1 MVFYCCSLRILR
13 PHNFNYL
20 PTSGMVNGSAMGLLL
35 HNKRSFVLFLRC
47 LVALVTTTKTSSST
61 SIAADL
67 GLQSSLFC
75 LCFADLYSEKQG
87 SSAFW
92 VGMEHNSLH
101 HTTTWRRS
109 QLNWDCWWTRSG
121 HEERGALLLTFYSR
135 VVQNKKGT
143 RLLVDWSYR
152 NWFSKSPENNALKEG
167 SFFLLVRALPA
178 PKVRV
183 RVSFFR
189 WWWS

>member
-20 PTSGMVNGSAMGLLL
+20 PSSGMVNGSAMGLLL
-35 HNKRSFVLFLRC
+35 HNKRSFVLFLRR
-47 LVALVTTTKTSSST
+47 VALVKTTKTSSST

-109 QLNWDCWWTRSG
+109 QLNWDWWMD
-121 HEERGALLLTFYSR
+121 EERTWRKRGAAAQIYSR

-167 SFFLLVRALPA
+167 SFFLL
-178 PKVRV
+178 
-183 RVSFFR
+183 
-189 WWWS
+189 